1 MDGEGEADEADRAGE
16 APERMVD
23 GLGCF
28 DIDYNVLIDATK
40 VQKIGEIAKE
50 KRKIFG
56 ISSYK
61 FIKGDLER
69 SKACIVQNNSV
80 ILQCFSEREELK

>member
-1 MDGEGEADEADRAGE
+1 MG
-16 APERMVD
+16 D

-61 FIKGDLER
+61 FI
-69 SKACIVQNNSV
+69 
-80 ILQCFSEREELK
+80 